1 VYRQQAVDL
10 ICPFGD
16 GLLVTSGKQ
25 LLGIEINYEFAGI
38 SNNTKLPGSAS
49 RMIYSPTLKSLVV
62 AVSVD
67 GRQAILFVENG
78 TSATK
83 MFSLKHMQ
91 NSRRSERILSLAQ
104 WWFAPPATAILKEE
118 LFVAGT
124 SSGNVIILRHQED
137 GYKHMKFMVKA
148 DHFQIFLEKRFSDP
162 IHALLQGWPHR
173 NILFCC
179 VGTILHAMHLDI
191 GERSLVSLAQYQLP
205 SYAVSMTYDGNYL
218 HVLTAKDS
226 IITLL
231 YRGAA
236 SFHLHHVDEVER
248 AGLDHMIFALDDET
262 APGKDSTMIL
272 LSDKDCSV
280 VGLHCRHNFNGHI
293 FPREYE
299 TLFEAEMPACITK
312 FRLANVRP
320 RWDISRKQKPIPGI
334 IPWREPWEDLLGIG
348 IDGSIRQF
356 TLLKETLWKL
366 LALLQN
372 FAQQIPEICPA
383 APEID
388 KPHFIDRSNAFK
400 KHIDGD
406 IIRGWL
412 TFRNLGDFLANNA
425 SVSEFALTS
434 PMEDFMDAVMNYWPE
449 MNFGS
454 TKEEK
459 LKTSTDLVYK
469 LLEQLLRPVM

>member
-1 VYRQQAVDL
+1 
-10 ICPFGD
+10 
-16 GLLVTSGKQ
+16 
-25 LLGIEINYEFAGI
+25 
-38 SNNTKLPGSAS
+38 
-49 RMIYSPTLKSLVV
+49 
-62 AVSVD
+62 
-67 GRQAILFVENG
+67 
-78 TSATK
+78 
-83 MFSLKHMQ
+83 
-91 NSRRSERILSLAQ
+91 
-104 WWFAPPATAILKEE
+104 
-118 LFVAGT
+118 
-124 SSGNVIILRHQED
+124 
-137 GYKHMKFMVKA
+137 
-148 DHFQIFLEKRFSDP
+148 
-162 IHALLQGWPHR
+162 
-173 NILFCC
+173 
-179 VGTILHAMHLDI
+179 
-191 GERSLVSLAQYQLP
+191 
-205 SYAVSMTYDGNYL
+205 
-218 HVLTAKDS
+218 
-226 IITLL
+226 
-231 YRGAA
+231 
-236 SFHLHHVDEVER
+236 
-248 AGLDHMIFALDDET
+248 
-262 APGKDSTMIL
+262 
-272 LSDKDCSV
+272 
-280 VGLHCRHNFNGHI
+280 
-293 FPREYE
+293 
-299 TLFEAEMPACITK
+299 MPACITK